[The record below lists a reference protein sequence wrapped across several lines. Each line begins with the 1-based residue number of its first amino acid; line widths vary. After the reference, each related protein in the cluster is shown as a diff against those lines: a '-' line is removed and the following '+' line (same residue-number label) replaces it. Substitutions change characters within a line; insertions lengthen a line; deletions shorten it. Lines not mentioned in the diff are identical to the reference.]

1 MKGNMAHSER
11 RGGREQVVKNFIYQN
26 ILNKDRLLNIFKGK
40 SYNAKGGKK
49 EKGFIPDSKNRDEIS
64 EKGNDKNK
72 AYPTHE
78 EERDHSYADTDEY
91 LLFLSYIYN
100 DITSFIES
108 NKEYYLQNLDYS
120 DVEDLIIYI
129 CGNICRESFK
139 NIKTMFN
146 SSDNMKEKERDKHVI
161 GDHMIPN
168 SDLHFN
174 DSSFFF
180 IPPMEFIVSHIVKLS
195 CNMTEGNITTEGR
208 DIYDFM
214 KNNNYDKH
222 PLLNGIMFEEST
234 HLLGDMY
241 SRDLTDY
248 IIKSHED
255 NEKTPLQQNYEHV
268 KGSKQ
273 TKEKHHTKNEKENY
287 PLEGEE
293 YIDIPPQYGE
303 ESPFVLK
310 TVVNNEKPLHL
321 NRSKISITYN
331 EQKYD
336 SELCGSENPRRIIME
351 DLEMCAK
358 GDVRKEFDICSERK
372 KGIPLRNGTCTYLD
386 IENMDSSNLSNMSNF
401 SFRKSYSDGGHV
413 KGEQKKREVEDS
425 HHRVI
430 ELFPPV
436 LSPSQFYESG
446 GDSPSG
452 RTPMGEVVVME
463 GEKEAAEKAV
473 NDVDNAPY
481 VISAKTYAESNPGE
495 KGDSACADDFDT
507 DTNDNNTDYDGDDLS
522 VCGEI
527 DGDESVGRKIN
538 IGCDTHCAP
547 DEDIIGANEHE
558 AGSNDMSTVLN
569 RKGEDTAT
577 NVKGREKG
585 KVGDMVGKLPFN
597 TLHGKENSIIGNTN
611 NDSYYHLKETMRT
624 MRERSNAQVL
634 HVNDTISKSN
644 EGECLSKRIIEFN
657 RNEYHEKLQRVL
669 LKRRDVVNEK
679 QKDYTKNTNL
689 HDDYYYFNY
698 LNTPEHISNPYRFT
712 KISRKANIQVTP
724 SPFPQFLRDIQ
735 ICNPSRKKI
744 RLKRTNILQRK
755 EDGIEKQYGI
765 TQANRGRNC
774 QGEKKR

>member
-1 MKGNMAHSER
+1 MKGDTAHSER
-11 RGGREQVVKNFIYQN
+11 RGGREQVVKDFIYQN

-40 SYNAKGGKK
+40 SYSAKGGKK
-49 EKGFIPDSKNRDEIS
+49 DKGFIPDPKKRDEIS
-64 EKGNDKNK
+64 DKGNDKNK
-72 AYPTHE
+72 AYARHE
-78 EERDHSYADTDEY
+78 DEKDHSYADTDEY

-146 SSDNMKEKERDKHVI
+146 SYDNMKEKETDKHVKGEHI
-161 GDHMIPN
+161 IPN
-168 SDLHFN
+168 SNLHFN

-180 IPPMEFIVSHIVKLS
+180 IPPMEFIVSHIIKLS

-208 DIYDFM
+208 DIYDFV

-222 PLLNGIMFEEST
+222 PILNGIMLEEPT

-248 IIKSHED
+248 VIKSHED
-255 NEKTPLQQNYEHV
+255 KEKTPLQQNYEHV

-273 TKEKHHTKNEKENY
+273 TKEKQQTKNENGNY

-310 TVVNNEKPLHL
+310 TAVNNEKPPHL
-321 NRSKISITYN
+321 NRSKISITCN

-336 SELCGSENPRRIIME
+336 SKLCSSENTKCITKE
-351 DLEMCAK
+351 DLEICAK
-358 GDVRKEFDICSERK
+358 GNVREAFDICSERENV
-372 KGIPLRNGTCTYLD
+372 IPRRNGTCTYID
-386 IENMDSSNLSNMSNF
+386 IENIDSSNLSNMSNL

-413 KGEQKKREVEDS
+413 NGERKKREVEDS
-425 HHRVI
+425 HHTVI

-436 LSPSQFYESG
+436 LSPSQFYEPG
-446 GDSPSG
+446 ENSPSG
-452 RTPMGEVVVME
+452 ITPLGEVAAME
-463 GEKEAAEKAV
+463 GEEMDAEKAV
-473 NDVDNAPY
+473 NDVGKGAY
-481 VISAKTYAESNPGE
+481 VISAKTYTESNPGE
-495 KGDSACADDFDT
+495 KGNSARANDLDA

-522 VCGEI
+522 VSGEI
-527 DGDESVGRKIN
+527 DGDESVGRQIN

-547 DEDIIGANEHE
+547 DEDIIGANEQE
-558 AGSNDMSTVLN
+558 AGSNDVSTILN
-569 RKGEDTAT
+569 RKDEDTAT
-577 NVKGREKG
+577 NVKGSEKG
-585 KVGDMVGKLPFN
+585 KVGDIVGEIRFN
-597 TLHGKENSIIGNTN
+597 TMHGKEKSIIGNAN
-611 NDSYYHLKETMRT
+611 NDSYYHLKETMKT
-624 MRERSNAQVL
+624 MRDLSNPQVL
-634 HVNDTISKSN
+634 QVNDTISKSN
-644 EGECLSKRIIEFN
+644 EGEFLSKRIIEFN

-669 LKRRDVVNEK
+669 LKEKYTVKEK

-698 LNTPEHISNPYRFT
+698 LNTSEHISNPYRFT

-744 RLKRTNILQRK
+744 RLKR
-755 EDGIEKQYGI
+755 
-765 TQANRGRNC
+765 
-774 QGEKKR
+774 